1 VIVFITLVLVDCV
14 AVTVEYW
21 LRRPT
26 PSPIPSA
33 IAQIIITAIITNAAI
48 KQRIKIPWVLR
59 SAGCLGELITGRLE
73 ELVIIR
79 LEELIAGR
87 LG

>member
-1 VIVFITLVLVDCV
+1 MVVITVVLTDCV
-14 AVTVEYW
+14 AVTDESW

-26 PSPIPSA
+26 PSPTPSA
-33 IAQIIITAIITNAAI
+33 IAQIIITAITTHADI
-48 KQRIKIPWVLR
+48 KQRIKIPLALR
-59 SAGCLGELITGRLE
+59 SAGYLGELITGRLE